1 MKEDLYS
8 VLDQKIIEALSNIH
22 TVTVAKITEV
32 TGATISCQPVIN
44 RVVDGK
50 SIQLPVFIE
59 VPVILLQGGTS
70 YTVHPIAVDDY
81 CLLFFNERCFDRWY
95 AGDDFQDPLEMR
107 THDYSDAFAIVGVQP
122 KSGEITIPSTTTHN
136 GDRINDGVYTNN
148 GDVNFNGVQTQ
159 SGDVFVTGDMTING
173 NLTVTGNITCGG
185 MMTVPAIVVNGIPFA
200 THTHRV
206 TSLNENTTG
215 AQ

>member
-8 VLDQKIIEALSNIH
+8 VLDDKISEALSNLH
-22 TVTVAKITEV
+22 TVAVAKITEV
-32 TGATISCQPVIN
+32 TGATISCKPVIN

-50 SIQLPVFIE
+50 SIQLPVFIQ

-70 YTVHPIAVDDY
+70 YTVHPIVVGDY
-81 CLLFFNERCFDRWY
+81 CLLFFSERCFDRWY

-122 KSGEITIPSTTTHN
+122 KNGEITIPSTTTHN

-148 GDVNFNGVQTQ
+148 GDVNFNGFQTQ
-159 SGDVFVTGDMTING
+159 NGDVLVDGNVTING
-173 NLTVTGNITCGG
+173 NLIVNGNITCSG
-185 MMTVPAIVVNGIPFA
+185 MMTVPALVVNGISFGN
-200 THTHRV
+200 HTHRV
-206 TSLNENTTG
+206 VSLNENTTV